1 MQVDLTEAQIT
12 EKNIVTEAKFS
23 TTDYYLIL
31 DAFTKGMKLAEKYQD
46 ATNCQTYL
54 TNLFDSYNDMYIND
68 TATGATWDGT
78 LMFNAKQFS
87 NEFRNTYYYCFL
99 LFKQIGVK
107 AI

>member
-1 MQVDLTEAQIT
+1 M
-12 EKNIVTEAKFS
+12 
-23 TTDYYLIL
+23 YL
-31 DAFTKGMKLAEKYQD
+31 
-46 ATNCQTYL
+46 
-54 TNLFDSYNDMYIND
+54 ND